1 MAKVNLPEDQKTIVD
16 AISIGVGV
24 SSLLSW
30 LPHIAAALT
39 IIWTLIRIFET
50 RTVQRLLG
58 LEYHHRGD
66 IPEELEH
73 ANDER

>member
-1 MAKVNLPEDQKTIVD
+1 MNLPEHQKTIGD

-30 LPHIAAALT
+30 LPHIAALLT

-58 LEYHHRGD
+58 LEYHRRD
-66 IPEELEH
+66 DVSQELDK
-73 ANDER
+73 ANSDGNS

>member
-1 MAKVNLPEDQKTIVD
+1 MNLPEDQKIIVD

-24 SSLLSW
+24 SSLLAW

-58 LEYHHRGD
+58 LEYRRRGD